1 MEDKDLK
8 QEPDNRPE
16 EAIEPESASDAVPAE
31 TPRRVRRPNPPRH
44 AAKP

>member
-16 EAIEPESASDAVPAE
+16 EAIEPEAASDAVPAE
-31 TPRRVRRPNPPRH
+31 
-44 AAKP
+44 KPDCGVGRADFP